1 MKTAFWLLFSFLSA
15 FALSV
20 QAAIPRASMIL
31 QRTSENAGSGIYQI
45 DQEVQ
50 FPNGPDTLV
59 LKETWMIENENNM
72 KLLVTGAKE
81 LKDQVSFYI
90 QVVNGNRTQAGSTK
104 RITEDF
110 IERYF
115 NLRSSEAFA
124 QVLAQMKLV
133 PANVLAKKSFKPSK
147 DPKDKEP
154 DYQPE
159 NFIRL
164 SRAGGTIAYAIGT
177 PSQEDQDLPGF
188 WIEQDQFVIRKF
200 RLPTKAEVT
209 ADKYSSYARGLMYP
223 RTQVIRW
230 GSNQVTI
237 QTISVSSRTKDA
249 FAQFGQKAATK
260 MEALNSLPAAAT
272 VEEFYKRFR

>member
-1 MKTAFWLLFSFLSA
+1 MRLAFLLSFLFLVTIQA
-15 FALSV
+15 
-20 QAAIPRASMIL
+20 QAAIPKTSMIL

-45 DQEVQ
+45 DQEVH

-90 QVVNGNRTQAGSTK
+90 QVINGNRIQGSSNK

-115 NLRSSEAFA
+115 HLRNTESFA
-124 QVLAQMKLV
+124 QVLIQMKLV
-133 PANVLAKKSFKPSK
+133 PPHVLAKKPLRNLKEF
-147 DPKDKEP
+147 DP
-154 DYQPE
+154 QPE

-164 SRAGGTIAYAIGT
+164 SRTGGTIAYAIGT
-177 PSQEDQDLPGF
+177 PSADNQELPGF
-188 WIEQDQFVIRKF
+188 WIEQDQFVLRKF
-200 RLPTKAEVT
+200 RLPTGVEVA
-209 ADKYSSYARGLMYP
+209 ADKYSAYARGLMYP
-223 RTQVIRW
+223 RTQSVRW
-230 GSNQVTI
+230 GANQVTV
-237 QTISVSSRTKDA
+237 QTISVSSRTKEA
-249 FAQFGQKAATK
+249 WAQFGQKAVNK
-260 MEALNSLPAAAT
+260 VEALNALPAAAL